1 MGSNSMKISSL
12 IETTS
17 TILDNSTGEVIQS
30 TDTVKQSFR
39 VPKEPAFVK
48 LYLDCLS
55 RFKDIQVSLNP
66 ILIELL
72 RMATYSSCDE
82 QFGGQ
87 IIQLTKVGKQIIASR
102 CDVSVNRVEHAL
114 TEFVKKEYLYRIG
127 QGTYQVNANLFG
139 KGDWSDISNLRNIQA
154 KIDFASGVIETEFI
168 RDKVISYQDAK
179 ELTSHLPSEL
189 GDPDYDDGAEHFDE
203 GFQLTFGADVNEQ

>member
-1 MGSNSMKISSL
+1 MSSNSMKISSL

-17 TILDNSTGEVIQS
+17 TVLDNSTGEVIQS

-82 QFGGQ
+82 HFGGQ
-87 IIQLTKVGKQIIASR
+87 IIQLTKVGKQIIATR

-168 RDKVISYQDAK
+168 RDKVISYQEAK
-179 ELTSHLPSEL
+179 ELTSHLPYEL
-189 GDPDYDDGAEHFDE
+189 GDPQYDEDE
-203 GFQLTFGADVNEQ
+203 GVQLAFGADDNEQ